1 MISIT
6 EQLRAKREQQQAE
19 LKEQEAEVLKKL
31 PQQLNTAIVNNE
43 EYDKFYKQ
51 AENWIEVFNPA
62 KGATEIEKKVLLEY
76 AATERL
82 NPFKNEIY
90 FVKFGDKWAPVTH
103 YRVYLQRMWA
113 SKQITMFNVE
123 TKPLY
128 NNEGIQTDLKCIVTI
143 KRKDMEA
150 PAQVSGLLSEYD
162 KKQGIWNKQPTLML
176 EKSVIVKTLRWYLAD
191 FMNLPYTE
199 EEDQTELSKT
209 IDIELKDI
217 ENVEEAILVEE
228 TNQGAQND

>member
-43 EYDKFYKQ
+43 EYDKFYQQ
-51 AENWIEVFNPA
+51 AKNWIETFNPL
-62 KGATEIEKKVLLEY
+62 KGASPKEIKVFLEY
-76 AATERL
+76 AASEKL

-90 FVKFGDKWAPVTH
+90 FLKFGDSWAPVTN
-103 YRVYLQRMWA
+103 YRVYLQRMWE
-113 SKQITMFNVE
+113 SGKVTMFNVE
-123 TKPLY
+123 TTPVLNE
-128 NNEGIQTDLKCIVTI
+128 NNQKIDLKCVVTI
-143 KRKDMEA
+143 KREEMEQA
-150 PAQVSGLLSEYD
+150 AKVTGLLSEYN
-162 KKQGIWNKQPTLML
+162 KNQGTWNKQPTLML
-176 EKSVIVKTLRWYLAD
+176 EKSVIVKALRWYFAD
-191 FMNLPYTE
+191 FMNLPYTD
-199 EEDQTELSKT
+199 EEDQTDLSKT